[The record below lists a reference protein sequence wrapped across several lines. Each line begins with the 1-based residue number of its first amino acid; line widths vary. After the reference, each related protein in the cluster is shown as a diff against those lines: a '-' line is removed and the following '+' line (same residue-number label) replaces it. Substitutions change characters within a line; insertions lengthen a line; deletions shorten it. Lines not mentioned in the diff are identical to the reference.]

1 MGTDEARTPV
11 TPSPSPTPVEDGQ
24 GMPPTGNQAGNGT
37 IVNTSPGPSGQSEPP
52 PQRAQVP
59 VRVVHAPGEQRV
71 AILCGRCGGRM
82 FREPGTLDDGSVEL
96 CCMRC
101 GARRYGRV
109 APKPKPTK
117 PTQPKPQG

>member
-11 TPSPSPTPVEDGQ
+11 TPSPSPTPETMPGDAASSDAG
-24 GMPPTGNQAGNGT
+24 GMAQQPVT
-37 IVNTSPGPSGQSEPP
+37 TSPGPSGPP
-52 PQRAQVP
+52 KRANVP

-82 FREPGTLDDGSVEL
+82 FRSPGTLDDGSVEL

-109 APKPKPTK
+109 APKPKPVEPKK
-117 PTQPKPQG
+117 PTGER